1 MGSSHLR
8 SQLAAL
14 VHAAKHPVAMRPA
27 SCYGMCQ
34 YTQALKGQSSP
45 VVAAAEKGAPA
56 ASSRGGTE
64 AKFAPELPAEAF
76 GL

>member
-1 MGSSHLR
+1 
-8 SQLAAL
+8 
-14 VHAAKHPVAMRPA
+14 
-27 SCYGMCQ
+27 MCQ

-45 VVAAAEKGAPA
+45 IAAAAEKGALA